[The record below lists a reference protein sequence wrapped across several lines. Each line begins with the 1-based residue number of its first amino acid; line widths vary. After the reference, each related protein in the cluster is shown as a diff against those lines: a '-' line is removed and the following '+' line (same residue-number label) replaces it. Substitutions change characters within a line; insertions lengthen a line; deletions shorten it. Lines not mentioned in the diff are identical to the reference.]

1 MESKENNLPEKI
13 DKKIN
18 KTINKAEQIIEKGK
32 SFVGDI
38 NSTVNNLGH
47 SISKSK
53 ELIGNINDLRKTFL
67 ESEKIK
73 SETIIGL
80 EKIKQNHQ
88 TINKHIDTEYKKQKQ
103 AMDKAEN
110 VIDFGLESG
119 NIDLVKIG
127 LDSMTGVANHNPMI
141 DLKNHLDNQT
151 EKDFEDDDFTIE
163 I

>member
-1 MESKENNLPEKI
+1 MESKENNPNNLPE
-13 DKKIN
+13 KIN
-18 KTINKAEQIIEKGK
+18 KTISKTEQIIKSGK
-32 SFVGDI
+32 SFADNV
-38 NSTVNNLGH
+38 NSTANNLGLTLD
-47 SISKSK
+47 KSK
-53 ELIGNINDLRKTFL
+53 ELIGNINDLKKTYL

-73 SETIIGL
+73 SETTLGL

-110 VIDFGLESG
+110 VIDSGLDSG
-119 NIDLVKIG
+119 NLDLVKMG
-127 LDSMTGVANHNPMI
+127 LDSMTGVANHNPMT
-141 DLKNHLDNQT
+141 DLKNHLDNQI

>member
-1 MESKENNLPEKI
+1 MESKENKPNNLPEKI
-13 DKKIN
+13 NNTIA
-18 KTINKAEQIIEKGK
+18 KTEQIIKSGK
-32 SFVGDI
+32 SFADNV
-38 NSTVNNLGH
+38 NSTANNLGLTLD
-47 SISKSK
+47 KSK
-53 ELIGNINDLRKTFL
+53 ELIGNINDLNKTYL

-73 SETIIGL
+73 SDTTLGL

-110 VIDFGLESG
+110 VIDSGLDSG
-119 NIDLVKIG
+119 NLDLVKMG
-127 LDSMTGVANHNPMI
+127 LDSMTGVANHNPMT
-141 DLKNHLDNQT
+141 DLKNHLDNQI

>member
-1 MESKENNLPEKI
+1 MESKEDNANNLP
-13 DKKIN
+13 DKIN
-18 KTINKAEQIIEKGK
+18 KKITKTEQIIKSGK
-32 SFVGDI
+32 SLANNV
-38 NSTVNNLGH
+38 NSTANNLGATLD
-47 SISKSK
+47 KSNK
-53 ELIGNINDLRKTFL
+53 LIGNINEFKKTYL

-73 SETIIGL
+73 ADTALGL

-110 VIDFGLESG
+110 VIDSGLDSG
-119 NIDLVKIG
+119 NLDLVKMG
-127 LDSMTGVANHNPMI
+127 LDSMTGVANHNPMT
-141 DLKNHLDNQT
+141 DLKNHLDNQI